1 VSDHHLHI
9 VFAEPFDHAAVERMS
24 TVGRITE
31 LRANDEKT
39 LLQAVSDCDALLVRT
54 STQVTRHV
62 IEHAE
67 RLRVIGR
74 GGVGLDNIDMEAAR
88 RKGIAVVYT
97 PQAGTDAVAD
107 LTVGMMISLV
117 RKINECDQAVR
128 QEKHFEFRTKQSAS
142 ELHELTLG
150 IIGMGCIGRA
160 VSSRCHHGF
169 GMKIIYNDII
179 EPMSLNF
186 PAIHMEKEQLYR
198 ESDIVSLHVPLTD
211 QTKHLINEKSLMQ
224 FKNNVFLINTARGAV
239 VDTIALAKALQSGK
253 LAGAALDVF
262 DPEPLPSDHPMMHA
276 PHTLF
281 TPHIAARTQSSLK
294 QMNAVVE
301 DVIRV
306 LQGEE
311 PEFSA

>member
-1 VSDHHLHI
+1 
-9 VFAEPFDHAAVERMS
+9 MS
-24 TVGRITE
+24 TVGRVTE
-31 LRANDEKT
+31 LHTNDENT
-39 LLQAVSDCDALLVRT
+39 LLQAVSDCDALLVHT

-74 GGVGLDNIDMEAAR
+74 GGVGLDNIDVAAAKH
-88 RKGIAVVYT
+88 KGIAVVYT

-107 LTVGMMISLV
+107 LTVGLMISLV

-128 QEKHFEFRTKQSAS
+128 LEKHFEFRAKQSAS

-150 IIGMGCIGRA
+150 IIGMGRIGRA

-169 GMKIIYNDII
+169 GLKIIYNDII
-179 EPMSLNF
+179 EPLSLNF
-186 PAIHMEKEQLYR
+186 PATRMEKEQLYR
-198 ESDIVSLHVPLTD
+198 ESDIISLHVPLTD
-211 QTKHLINEKSLMQ
+211 QTTHLINEKSLSQ
-224 FKNNVFLINTARGAV
+224 FKDNAYLINTARGTV
-239 VDTIALAKALQSGK
+239 VDTIALAKTLQSGK
-253 LAGAALDVF
+253 LSGAALDVF

-276 PHTLF
+276 PHTIF
-281 TPHIAARTQSSLK
+281 SPHIGARTQSSLAR
-294 QMNAVVE
+294 MDAVVE